1 MIRGLIYLD
10 ENLASSIAL
19 RYASQLT
26 ELIQLQL
33 QTIHVEEPDRK
44 QHSAGSGW
52 VRRTWERGLQGTGLQ
67 RVQRLLNMEKVHC
80 IFTGPPKVVVGD
92 REDEILE
99 ELRIGGYDLFLE
111 GNLNTAEK
119 ADFYDLIGSRL
130 YTRMICPVMIVKNM
144 LVTEKIVLLCGDGVD
159 HRRLI
164 PQFLKIMDGTRL
176 DLELLFYKY
185 QENEEPIFLEKSA
198 AGGFLEEAETILS
211 DNGWAP
217 TRSQVL
223 TGTPEQV
230 GDYLRNYGLVVST
243 FPTRKS
249 PRMETLAHAPA
260 SVLLCK

>member
-19 RYASQLT
+19 RYASHLT

-52 VRRTWERGLQGTGLQ
+52 VRRTWERGLQESGLQ
-67 RVQRLLNMEKVHC
+67 MVQRLLNTEKVRC
-80 IFTGPPKVVVGD
+80 TFAGPPKVLVGD
-92 REDEILE
+92 RENEILE

-111 GNLNTAEK
+111 GNLNTADE
-119 ADFYDLIGSRL
+119 ADFHDLISSRL
-130 YTRMICPVMIVKNM
+130 YTKMACPVMIVKNM
-144 LVTEKIVLLCGDGVD
+144 LVTEKIVILCGDGVN

-164 PQFLKIMDGTRL
+164 PQFLKIMNGARF
-176 DLELLFYKY
+176 DLELLYYKY
-185 QENEEPIFLEKSA
+185 QENEEPLFLEKSA
-198 AGGFLEEAETILS
+198 AGGFLEEAEAILT
-211 DNGWAP
+211 DNSWP
-217 TRSQVL
+217 PSRSRVL

-243 FPTRKS
+243 FPARKS

-260 SVLLCK
+260 TVLLCK

>member
-1 MIRGLIYLD
+1 MIKGLLYLD

-19 RYASQLT
+19 RYASHLTQLMQM
-26 ELIQLQL
+26 QLQM
-33 QTIHVEEPDRK
+33 IHVEEPDRK

-52 VRRTWERGLQGTGLQ
+52 VRRTWEKGLQESGL
-67 RVQRLLNMEKVHC
+67 RAVQRLLNMEKVHC
-80 IFTGPPKVVVGD
+80 NFSGPPKVLVGD

-111 GNLNTAEK
+111 GNLNTADE

-130 YTRMICPVMIVKNM
+130 YTKLSCPVMIVKNM
-144 LVTEKIVLLCGDGVD
+144 LVTEKVLVLCGDGVD

-164 PQFLKIMDGTRL
+164 PQFLKIMDGARF

-185 QENEEPIFLEKSA
+185 QENEEPDFLDKSA
-198 AGGFLEEAETILS
+198 AGGFLEEAETILN
-211 DNGWAP
+211 DNGWVP
-217 TRSQVL
+217 SQSMVL
-223 TGTPEQV
+223 SGTPEQV

-249 PRMETLAHAPA
+249 TRMETLAHAP
-260 SVLLCK
+260 STVLLCK

>member
-19 RYASQLT
+19 RYASHLA

-33 QTIHVEEPDRK
+33 QTIHVEAPDRK

-52 VRRTWERGLQGTGLQ
+52 VRRTWEKGLLESGLQK
-67 RVQRLLNMEKVHC
+67 VQRLLNMEKVQC
-80 IFTGPPKVVVGD
+80 TFSGPAKVFVGD

-99 ELRIGGYDLFLE
+99 ELRIGGYDFFLE
-111 GNLNTAEK
+111 GSLNTADE

-130 YTRMICPVMIVKNM
+130 YTKMTCPVMIVKNM
-144 LVTEKIVLLCGDGVD
+144 LVTDKTLLLCGDGVD
-159 HRRLI
+159 HRKLI
-164 PQFLKIMDGTRL
+164 PQFLKITDKARF

-185 QENEEPIFLEKSA
+185 QENKEPLVLEKSA
-198 AGGFLEEAETILS
+198 AGGFLEEAETILN
-211 DNGWAP
+211 DNGWVP
-217 TRSQVL
+217 SRSQVL

-249 PRMETLAHAPA
+249 PRMETLAHAP
-260 SVLLCK
+260 STILLCK

>member
-26 ELIQLQL
+26 EMIQLQL

-52 VRRTWERGLQGTGLQ
+52 VRRTWERGLQDSGLQ
-67 RVQRLLNMEKVHC
+67 MVQRLLNTEKVHC
-80 IFTGPPKVVVGD
+80 TFTGPPKVLVGD
-92 REDEILE
+92 REDEILD

-111 GNLNTAEK
+111 GNLNTADE
-119 ADFYDLIGSRL
+119 ADFHDLISSRL
-130 YTRMICPVMIVKNM
+130 YRRMNCPVMIVKNM
-144 LVTEKIVLLCGDGVD
+144 LVTEKALVLCGDGVD

-164 PQFLKIMDGTRL
+164 PQFLKIVDGARF

-185 QENEEPIFLEKSA
+185 QENEEPLFLEKSA
-198 AGGFLEEAETILS
+198 AGGFLEEAEALLK

-217 TRSQVL
+217 SRSRVL

-230 GDYLRNYGLVVST
+230 GDYLRNYGLVAST
-243 FPTRKS
+243 FPARKS

-260 SVLLCK
+260 TVLLCK